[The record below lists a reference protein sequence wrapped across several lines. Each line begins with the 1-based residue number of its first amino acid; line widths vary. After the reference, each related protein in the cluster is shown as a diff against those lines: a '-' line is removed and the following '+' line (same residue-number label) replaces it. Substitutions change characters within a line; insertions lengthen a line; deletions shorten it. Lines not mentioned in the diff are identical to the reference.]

1 MSDEAELEA
10 LRREVARLQKINRSL
25 MVRVERSLDQSS
37 AFSLFESATSLENE
51 VRQRTAALHSALRE
65 LSATNVELRAAT
77 EAADAASRAKSEFIA
92 RISHELRT
100 PMNGVLGMT
109 ELLLA
114 TELSTPQRRSVETV
128 ARSAQMLLRIIDD
141 VLDFTKAEQG
151 KMQLERRPF
160 DLAAV
165 LDETLGLLREGAE
178 KRGLTLACWIDP
190 ALPPCL
196 LGDGLRVRQI
206 VTNLVGNAL
215 KFTPEGAVAV
225 RASQQSRDGDS
236 LTLRLEVQDTG
247 IGIDAAGL
255 DRIFHAFTQADGS
268 TTRLYGGTGLGL
280 AIVRQLAEM
289 MGGDVSVAST
299 PGTGSIFTVRLRLGW
314 SEQPSAAAPAMATTA
329 AMKLGLHVLLA
340 EDNPIN
346 VEVLAGMLEHL
357 GCSFERVADGHDAVG
372 AATRGRY
379 DAILMDWQMPL
390 LDGLAATRA
399 IREHETANDRPR
411 TCVIAITANALPS
424 DRDRCFAAGM
434 DAFLAKPFTLAGLAD
449 ALRGVAPSER
459 DAPAANTVVEH
470 AALADLA
477 DIDPSGAMLARV
489 LDAFTAEVPRAL
501 GQLAVAV
508 GAGELREVATVAHR
522 LRSSCGYVGARSM
535 VVACERLEH
544 AGKTG
549 DDSRLREL
557 LAGLQQEYARV
568 RARLPAAVAQVR
580 PPPE

>member
-1 MSDEAELEA
+1 MADEAELEA

-25 MVRVERSLDQSS
+25 MARVERSLDQSS

-51 VRQRTAALHSALRE
+51 VRQRTAALHVAMRE
-65 LSATNVELRAAT
+65 LSATNLELRAAT
-77 EAADAASRAKSEFIA
+77 DAADAASRAKSEFIA

-114 TELSTPQRRSVETV
+114 TELTTPQRRSVETV

-165 LDETLGLLREGAE
+165 LDETLGLLRDGAE
-178 KRGLTLACWIDP
+178 RRGLALACWIDP

-196 LGDGLRVRQI
+196 LGDALRVRQI

-225 RASQQSRDGDS
+225 RASQQSRDGDRV
-236 LTLRLEVQDTG
+236 TLKLEVQDTG

-289 MGGDVSVAST
+289 MDGDVAVAST
-299 PGTGSIFTVRLRLGW
+299 PGSGSIFTVQLRLGW
-314 SEQPSAAAPAMATTA
+314 SEQAPVAAPPMATTA
-329 AMKLGLHVLLA
+329 AMTLGLHVLVA
-340 EDNPIN
+340 EDNDIN
-346 VEVLAGMLEHL
+346 VEVLGGMLDHL
-357 GCSFERVADGHDAVG
+357 GCSFERVADGRDAV
-372 AATRGRY
+372 AAAARRRY

-390 LDGLAATRA
+390 LDGLAATQA
-399 IREHETANDRPR
+399 IREDEAAHERAR

-424 DRDRCFAAGM
+424 DRERCLAAGM
-434 DAFLAKPFTLAGLAD
+434 DAFLAKPFTLAGLRD
-449 ALRGVAPSER
+449 ALRGVSPSER
-459 DAPAANTVVEH
+459 NEPAVNTVIEH

-477 DIDPSGAMLARV
+477 DIDPSGGMLARV
-489 LDAFTAEVPRAL
+489 LDAFTTEVPRAIA
-501 GQLAVAV
+501 QLA
-508 GAGELREVATVAHR
+508 GAIGADELREVASVAHR

-549 DDSRLREL
+549 DASRLREL
-557 LAGLQQEYARV
+557 LAGLQREYALV
-568 RARLPAAVAQVR
+568 HARLPTALAQVR